1 VIESAA
7 DRLALVRDAGEV
19 IEVDGKQLPGIFIA
33 PYQPVPFGE
42 HVLESAQP
50 QVVVIDDNLP
60 AAYGSGSV
68 VTIRG
73 TDYGVADTQP
83 DGTGLTT
90 IRLRKR
96 S

>member
-1 VIESAA
+1 MRLVELSGLRAASAERP
-7 DRLALVRDAGEV
+7 DV
-19 IEVDGKQLPGIFIA
+19 
-33 PYQPVPFGE
+33 
-42 HVLESAQP
+42 
-50 QVVVIDDNLP
+50 LP

-73 TDYGVADTQP
+73 MDYGVAETQP